1 MKTRN
6 PEIHITHGGDIQ
18 SLDYSKDG
26 KRIITNS
33 NDQNL
38 KVWKS
43 STGRELLSVPAS
55 MAKSVKFSPDGM
67 WLVANYPWTGK
78 IFKAEDWNQNRGKFE
93 LKQKSIFRKWAL
105 ANAQN

>member
-1 MKTRN
+1 
-6 PEIHITHGGDIQ
+6 
-18 SLDYSKDG
+18 
-26 KRIITNS
+26 
-33 NDQNL
+33 
-38 KVWKS
+38 
-43 STGRELLSVPAS
+43 